1 MAKQWLFVTGTDTD
15 VGKTVVATGLLA
27 AATQQGLQTAAIKP
41 VAAGCERSDDG
52 LINSDALQLQAAASH
67 QLAYQ
72 QVNPVAL
79 EPAIAPHIAAQEA
92 GRQLSASRL
101 VGFCRVLS
109 LLPVDCIL
117 LEGAGGWRVPL
128 NSRETLADVARELNC
143 AVIVVVG
150 MRLGC
155 LNHALLTVEAIRRDG
170 LQIAGWVANIIDADM
185 PRLTENIDT
194 LKQRIAEPWLGTV
207 PRLDDVTPQRVA
219 AYLTFPV
226 MSAGS

>member
-1 MAKQWLFVTGTDTD
+1 
-15 VGKTVVATGLLA
+15 
-27 AATQQGLQTAAIKP
+27 
-41 VAAGCERSDDG
+41 
-52 LINSDALQLQAAASH
+52 
-67 QLAYQ
+67 
-72 QVNPVAL
+72 
-79 EPAIAPHIAAQEA
+79 
-92 GRQLSASRL
+92 
-101 VGFCRVLS
+101 
-109 LLPVDCIL
+109 
-117 LEGAGGWRVPL
+117 
-128 NSRETLADVARELNC
+128 
-143 AVIVVVG
+143 

-194 LKQRIAEPWLGTV
+194 LKQRIAEQWLGTV